1 MYLPFSQSSGHWLAT
16 AHSGVSFTALEPHS
30 FWSDT
35 LGFDL
40 ETLCV
45 TVKTVLGDAGNIKD
59 SLLPRV
65 VIKPGVSCVT
75 AYAGLSQA
83 VVPGGTFAKAGF
95 PAGAIQTNVTDEI
108 VATSSA
114 VLSNRGSHFLV
125 EVSGIT
131 PTDYQGAGV
140 GNNSIRAIVG
150 RFESFGSFSQ
160 ADSSS
165 GITVEHVGEPYMVS
179 SLRVRILQP
188 DGTMATEVGNDNCI
202 FLELDR
208 RETDSAD
215 DKKMKKK

>member
-1 MYLPFSQSSGHWLAT
+1 MAT

-65 VIKPGVSCVT
+65 GIQPGVNAVT

-83 VVPGGTFAKAGF
+83 IVPGGTFAKAGF
-95 PAGAIQTNVTDEI
+95 PAGAIQTDVTDEI
-108 VATSSA
+108 VAKSSA
-114 VLSNRGSHFLV
+114 LLSNQGSHFLI

-150 RFESFGSFSQ
+150 RYESFGSFSQ
-160 ADSSS
+160 ADASS
-165 GITVEHVGEPYMVS
+165 GVSVEHVGEPYMVS

-188 DGTMATEVGNDNCI
+188 DGTLATEVGAENCI